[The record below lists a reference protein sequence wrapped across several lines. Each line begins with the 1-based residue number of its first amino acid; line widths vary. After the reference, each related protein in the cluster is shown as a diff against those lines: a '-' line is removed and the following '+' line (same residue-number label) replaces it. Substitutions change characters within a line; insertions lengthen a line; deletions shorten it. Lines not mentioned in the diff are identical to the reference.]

1 MWRKLNRYAEIEVW
15 RWRCGEG
22 YMERR
27 RGRCGDGDV
36 EMEMWRRRF
45 GEVEMSGINKAGVH
59 RHFSNVG
66 N

>member
-1 MWRKLNRYAEIEVW
+1 MEMWRGIYGEAEREMW
-15 RWRCGEG
+15 RW
-22 YMERR
+22 
-27 RGRCGDGDV
+27 RCGDGDV